1 MKNKNEIKQIDNHL
15 NNLEEYKSLL
25 EAIFLS
31 TQDAISV
38 VNNQGEHIMV
48 NPAYTKIT
56 GINTDEILGKGAQYD
71 VSEGESVHLKVLE
84 TKSAIEGAT
93 LKLKPTGKIVIAQA
107 SPIIVNN
114 KLIGS
119 VAGLKDVT
127 EINKLNDKLQ
137 DAKKKIRQLSAKY
150 IFDDIVGES
159 KVFLEAKLQAQKA
172 AKLPVT
178 VLLRGESGTG
188 KELFAHAIHAQS
200 DRKNKQF
207 IRINC
212 AALPESLIE
221 SELFGYVEGAFTG
234 AKKGGKKGMFE
245 EANKGTIFLDEI
257 SEINLNTQVK
267 LLRVLQEKEINR
279 VGSPIS
285 IPVDVRII
293 AATNMNLEQ
302 AVRNGK
308 FREDLYYRLNIF
320 PINIPPLKQRK
331 DDIPLLANEFI
342 KKFNYEYGR
351 NIRGIEEQ
359 AIHKLME
366 YTWPGNVRELENYI
380 GRCII
385 NTSFSEQII
394 KKSNL
399 PQQDMRSNGEYIF
412 KEIPN
417 EEIKRLDEYIEK
429 VEVEYLRN
437 VLNSV
442 NNNKT
447 EAAKKLGI
455 SIRSL
460 YYKLDKYGIDYN
472 LL

>member
-1 MKNKNEIKQIDNHL
+1 MKDNNEIKPIDNHL

-38 VNNQGEHIMV
+38 VNNEGKHIMV

-56 GINTDEILGKGAQYD
+56 GINTEEILGKEAQYD
-71 VSEGESVHLKVLE
+71 VAEGESVHLRVLE
-84 TKSAIEGAT
+84 TKSAIEGVT
-93 LKLKPTGKIVIAQA
+93 LKLRPTGKIVIAQA

-293 AATNMNLEQ
+293 AATNTNLEQ

-308 FREDLYYRLNIF
+308 FREDLYYRLNMF
-320 PINIPPLKQRK
+320 PINIPSLKQRK

-359 AIHKLME
+359 AVQKLME
-366 YTWPGNVRELENYI
+366 YDWPGNVRELENYI

-399 PQQDMRSNGEYIF
+399 PQQNMKAEVAYSS
-412 KEIPN
+412 KELSH
-417 EEIKRLDEYIEK
+417 EEIEDLDNYIAKIEA
-429 VEVEYLRN
+429 EYLRN
-437 VLNSV
+437 VLNSLD
-442 NNNKT
+442 NNKT

-460 YYKLDKYGIDYN
+460 YYKLDKYGINYD
-472 LL
+472 LS

>member
-1 MKNKNEIKQIDNHL
+1 MTAQELQAIIENTYDGLYITDGEANTLMINH
-15 NNLEEYKSLL
+15 
-25 EAIFLS
+25 
-31 TQDAISV
+31 
-38 VNNQGEHIMV
+38 
-48 NPAYTKIT
+48 AYERIT
-56 GINTDEILGKGAQYD
+56 GIKREEVLGKNMRELVASGVFDRSASLEVLEKKRPVTIMQELRGGKKVLVTGSPVFDKDNANIILIITNVRDITELMELKEELHERTLEVNRYIAELDKIKILQIQQNKFATKSKVMIEILEK
-71 VSEGESVHLKVLE
+71 
-84 TKSAIEGAT
+84 AI
-93 LKLKPTGKIVIAQA
+93 
-107 SPIIVNN
+107 
-114 KLIGS
+114 
-119 VAGLKDVT
+119 
-127 EINKLNDKLQ
+127 
-137 DAKKKIRQLSAKY
+137 
-150 IFDDIVGES
+150 
-159 KVFLEAKLQAQKA
+159 KA
-172 AKLPVT
+172 AQFDSNILIT
-178 VLLRGESGTG
+178 GESGVG
-188 KELFAHAIHAQS
+188 KGLVSRLIHDS
-200 DRKNKQF
+200 SSRKEGPF
-207 IRINC
+207 VVINC
-212 AALPESLIE
+212 ASIPEDLFE

-293 AATNMNLEQ
+293 AATNTNLEQ

-308 FREDLYYRLNIF
+308 FREDLYYRLNMF
-320 PINIPPLKQRK
+320 PINIPSLKQRK

-359 AIHKLME
+359 AVQKLME
-366 YTWPGNVRELENYI
+366 YDWPGNVRELENYI

-399 PQQDMRSNGEYIF
+399 PQQNMKAEVAYSS
-412 KEIPN
+412 KELSH
-417 EEIKRLDEYIEK
+417 EEIEDLDNYIAKIEA
-429 VEVEYLRN
+429 EYLRN
-437 VLNSV
+437 VLNSLD
-442 NNNKT
+442 NNKT

-460 YYKLDKYGIDYN
+460 YYKLDKYGINYD
-472 LL
+472 LS

>member
-1 MKNKNEIKQIDNHL
+1 MKNNIEKKLKPTDNHL

-38 VNNQGEHIMV
+38 VNNKGEHMMV

-56 GINTDEILGKGAQYD
+56 GISTEDILGKEANYD
-71 VSEGESVHLKVLE
+71 VLEGESVHLKVLE
-84 TKSAIEGAT
+84 TRSAIEGVT
-93 LKLKPTGKIVIAQA
+93 LKLRPTGKIVIAQA
-107 SPIIVNN
+107 APIIVNN

-119 VAGLKDVT
+119 VAGLTDVT

-137 DAKKKIRQLSAKY
+137 EAKKKIRQLSAKY
-150 IFDDIVGES
+150 IFDDIIGES
-159 KVFLEAKLQAQKA
+159 KIFLESKIQAQKA
-172 AKLPVT
+172 ARVPVT

-200 DRKNKQF
+200 TRKNNQF
-207 IRINC
+207 IRVNC
-212 AALPESLIE
+212 AALSESLIE

-234 AKKGGKKGMFE
+234 AKKGGKKGIFE
-245 EANKGTIFLDEI
+245 EANKGTVFLDEI

-267 LLRVLQEKEINR
+267 LLRVLQEKEITR
-279 VGSPIS
+279 VGSSMS

-293 AATNMNLEQ
+293 AATNVNLEQ
-302 AVRNGK
+302 AVRNGR

-320 PINIPPLKQRK
+320 PINIPSLKQRK
-331 DDIPLLANEFI
+331 DDIPLLVNEFI

-359 AIHKLME
+359 AVNRLME
-366 YTWPGNVRELENYI
+366 YDWPGNVRELENYV

-385 NTSFSEQII
+385 NMNFSEQII

-399 PQQDMRSNGEYIF
+399 PQQVIKTENLYDV
-412 KEIPN
+412 KEILN
-417 EEIKRLDEYIEK
+417 EDIESLEGHIAK
-429 VEVEYLRN
+429 VEAEYLQN
-437 VLNSV
+437 VLYSMG
-442 NNNKT
+442 NNKT

-455 SIRSL
+455 SIRNL
-460 YYKLDKYGIDYN
+460 YYKLDKYGIK
-472 LL
+472 